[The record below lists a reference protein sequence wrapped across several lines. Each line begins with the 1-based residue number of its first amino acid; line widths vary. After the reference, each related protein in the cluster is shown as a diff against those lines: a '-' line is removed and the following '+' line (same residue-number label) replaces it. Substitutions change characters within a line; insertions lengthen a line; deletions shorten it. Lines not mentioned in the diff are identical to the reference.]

1 MPKPL
6 REEFISTRKNPSK
19 ELSVCGEVPF
29 CFSWKLTTSTL
40 SFEILMN
47 VFFFPYLEAD
57 NSGREKDDDDNED
70 DDDNDDDNDHE
81 DDDKDK
87 DDREQA

>member
-1 MPKPL
+1 MEKSHFVSRGNSRHRL
-6 REEFISTRKNPSK
+6 YRSK
-19 ELSVCGEVPF
+19 Y
-29 CFSWKLTTSTL
+29 WWT
-40 SFEILMN
+40 
-47 VFFFPYLEAD
+47 FFFPYLEAD